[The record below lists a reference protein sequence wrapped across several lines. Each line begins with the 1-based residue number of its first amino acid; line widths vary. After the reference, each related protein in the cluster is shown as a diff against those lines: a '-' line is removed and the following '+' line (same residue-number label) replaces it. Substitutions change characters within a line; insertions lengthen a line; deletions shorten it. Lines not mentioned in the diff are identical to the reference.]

1 MRLHLK
7 ANSFSYEWVA
17 TKSRFDAEAKGNSV
31 MEYCFGYFHF
41 TKVKNVHFFP
51 DFARAC
57 YELQNSAVNQT
68 DATKYVKRAILQ
80 CRRRK
85 LGETI
90 NLLDKKEI

>member
-1 MRLHLK
+1 MPRRVILMQRQK
-7 ANSFSYEWVA
+7 ATREWSIVLEIF
-17 TKSRFDAEAKGNSV
+17 TSSKSKTLRI
-31 MEYCFGYFHF
+31 
-41 TKVKNVHFFP
+41 FP
-51 DFARAC
+51 DVARAC